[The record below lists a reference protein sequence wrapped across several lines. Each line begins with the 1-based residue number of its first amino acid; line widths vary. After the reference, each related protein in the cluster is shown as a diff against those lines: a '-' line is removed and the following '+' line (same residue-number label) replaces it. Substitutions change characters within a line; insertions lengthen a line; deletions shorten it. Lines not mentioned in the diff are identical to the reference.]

1 MPSDAERAGEVD
13 RPVIQERTRL
23 RGTDYSALH
32 SGDYGVVTGV
42 KDRGKVKVTWDSG
55 YGTYS
60 IPSFIAYLRTG
71 AFEVIA

>member
-1 MPSDAERAGEVD
+1 MSDEQDAGID

-23 RGTDYSALH
+23 RGTGRSALH
-32 SGDYGVVTGV
+32 SGDFGVVTAV

-71 AFEVIA
+71 AFEVVA